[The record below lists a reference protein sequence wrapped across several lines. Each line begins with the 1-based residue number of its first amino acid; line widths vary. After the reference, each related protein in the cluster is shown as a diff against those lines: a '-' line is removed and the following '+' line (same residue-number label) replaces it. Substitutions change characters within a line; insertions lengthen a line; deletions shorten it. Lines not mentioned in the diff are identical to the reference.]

1 MKTTNNNIETSFK
14 KFSLFPK
21 WTIKKMV
28 FVAIL
33 IAISVSFTIIV
44 AQLVPIVNLPTYKFS
59 FIGLPVKVSGFIFGP
74 MVGLFVGI
82 VSDFLSLL
90 FIPPAGYNP
99 FYTLATA
106 INGLISGIFGFYF
119 ISIIKTAYSKEYL
132 IQKTM
137 RKINLLSI
145 KYHEAKLKNND
156 IFAEKIALK
165 ILELNSRKKYVASEN
180 ALQYQKNIYLFV
192 SILLIILVIAINTLV
207 VLNMPEKVIDN
218 GIIQNKYWLIGI
230 MNAGFV
236 LMILFIFIG
245 RFTMNTNTYL
255 NIVPI
260 IVFSAFLELI
270 NVPVLSYADL
280 LSLGSGDIKDIFIW
294 ISQHILSSPIK
305 IWFNTFVIFFTY
317 SVISKLVNKNED
329 LVY

>member
-1 MKTTNNNIETSFK
+1 MKTTNK
-14 KFSLFPK
+14 KTEFNLKRFNLLPK

-33 IAISVSFTIIV
+33 IAISVSFTIIA

-99 FYTLATA
+99 VYTLATA

-119 ISIIKTAYSKEYL
+119 INILKTAYSKEYL

-137 RKINLLSI
+137 RKINILSI
-145 KYHEAKLKNND
+145 KYHEAKLRND
-156 IFAEKIALK
+156 DILSEKIALK
-165 ILELNSRKKYVASEN
+165 ILELNSKKKYVVSEH
-180 ALQYQKNIYLFV
+180 ALRYQKNIYLFV
-192 SILLIILVIAINTLV
+192 SILLIILVIATNTLV
-207 VLNMPEKVIDN
+207 VLNMPDKVIDN
-218 GIIQNKYWLIGI
+218 GIIQNRYWLLGI
-230 MNAGFV
+230 MNIGFV
-236 LMILFIFIG
+236 LMVLFILIG
-245 RFTMNTNTYL
+245 RFTLKTNTYI

-260 IVFSAFLELI
+260 IVFSAYLELV

-280 LSLGSGDIKDIFIW
+280 ISLGSGNIKDIFIW
-294 ISQHILSSPIK
+294 ISQHILSSPLK

-317 SVISKLVNKNED
+317 SVISKLVNKNEN